1 MCPDEET
8 LSAYL
13 DGEVEEP
20 FKSKIAEHVKEC
32 VKCSAKLESLHR
44 IKSILLEENDPEY
57 IESMENVK
65 RRIQISM
72 VADNY
77 FFGRLNS
84 FWKRKVVLPLPIAIA
99 AIVLFFFVGVFLI
112 SNIPGNSGIHM
123 MRIRTEPSG
132 VTEVQVTAP
141 IEDLEQ
147 LLKFIDNSNF
157 KKEVI
162 IKLPAQSQF
171 LMFGEPAI
179 VKEAEFSGVR

>member
-20 FKSKIAEHVKEC
+20 FKSKITEHVKAC
-32 VKCSAKLESLHR
+32 VRCSGKLESLQR

-65 RRIQISM
+65 RRIQISV

-84 FWKRKVVLPLPIAIA
+84 FWKRKVALPVPLAVA
-99 AIVLFFFVGVFLI
+99 AIVLFFIFGFFLI
-112 SNIPGNSGIHM
+112 SNIADNSGIHLM
-123 MRIRTEPSG
+123 KIRTEPSG
-132 VTEVQVTAP
+132 VTEVQVAAP

-162 IKLPAQSQF
+162 IKLPSQSQF
-171 LMFGEPAI
+171 LMLGKPAI